1 MPSEPRVR
9 RGAGQTISAPLT
21 GAVLSGSATARAYL
35 EIKARILDNE
45 LMPGSSHLEQDLAQ
59 SLGMSRTPVREA
71 LIRLADER
79 LVEIR
84 PRHGVRVLPVSVE
97 DMRDI
102 YELLTELEALAARRA
117 AELGLSAAEIAAL
130 EAAVAEMDGA
140 LARDDLEAWSSADTR
155 FHDLLVAAS
164 HNKRLVAA
172 VKLCL
177 DQVHR
182 ARRYTLGLR
191 PKPSA
196 SNDDHRAVVAAIRAR
211 DAAMAHRVH
220 HEHRARAGKLL
231 LELLASSDKAEF

>member
-177 DQVHR
+177 DQV
-182 ARRYTLGLR
+182 
-191 PKPSA
+191 A